1 MRVTMS
7 EMLKAISSEK
17 TPATCDMLSLEVSL
31 RRSVVNEDRREF
43 FRRSVVSSALGLAAT
58 SIGNSSIAAATK
70 VDDERQPTVQLPRG
84 RVPLSFIIDDSTC
97 LVNMGKF
104 CMPQFA
110 ATYPE
115 RKDYQKPW
123 QQWPDEIPDA
133 FVREFGEWC
142 AEHGVK
148 GKYSIVPYPAC
159 VGWLD
164 RTLPG
169 WSQQQLRD
177 SLKLVR
183 DLMLPNWD
191 IHPEM
196 ITHTRVID
204 LKNGRPFADYSP
216 SHMENSYPQQDVS
229 VDYLASYLAY
239 ALQILKN
246 CDLPCEGITTPG
258 GFGNRV
264 KDKLPEAVRQSV
276 SDVYG
281 CELPHYF
288 KYVVGQDEDPTPRM
302 EAFRSVDGQKPEF
315 VMNVPAGTGDWFGG
329 WDGVLEPSAEK
340 YCNADATEGA
350 MVEWIKR
357 GQPAVMLC
365 HWPGMYCN
373 GRKTGFRAFQS
384 VVQSIAKRFGSVTQW
399 MKVSEIARYW
409 AAKELTKLSREGG
422 RLVLDAPF
430 ACSDFTINVPGGFTS
445 AILKPSESENGL
457 ERKNLRIVQSL
468 AALGQNS
475 LFVDSSR
482 RSEEAHSWIC
492 IDLPEGR
499 SEIQFK

>member
-1 MRVTMS
+1 MNR
-7 EMLKAISSEK
+7 
-17 TPATCDMLSLEVSL
+17 
-31 RRSVVNEDRREF
+31 NRREF
-43 FRRSVVSSALGLAAT
+43 LNASALGVASCIGTGPTGNRALGQEQVQQPKNAA
-58 SIGNSSIAAATK
+58 
-70 VDDERQPTVQLPRG
+70 VTVELPRG

-115 RKDYQKPW
+115 RASYHKPW
-123 QQWPDEIPDA
+123 QDWPDEIPDS
-133 FVREFGEWC
+133 FVREFGQWC

-148 GKYSIVPYPAC
+148 GKYSVVPYPAC

-169 WSQQQLRD
+169 WSQKQLQD

-204 LKNGRPFADYSP
+204 LKTGRPFQDYSP
-216 SHMENSYPQQDVS
+216 AHMENSYPQEDVS

-239 ALQILKN
+239 ALQIVKN

-264 KDKLPEAVRQSV
+264 KAKLPVAVGEAVR
-276 SDVYG
+276 DVYG

-288 KYVVGQDEDPTPRM
+288 KYLEDATWPKMEGVSGKQGGRRAIAEDQDLYNLVV
-302 EAFRSVDGQKPEF
+302 
-315 VMNVPAGTGDWFGG
+315 NVPAGTGDWFGG
-329 WDGVLEPSAEK
+329 WDGVLEPQAEK
-340 YCNADATEGA
+340 YCDQAAASGR
-350 MVEWIKR
+350 MVELIEAK
-357 GQPAVMLC
+357 QPAVMLC

-373 GRKTGFRAFQS
+373 GSKSGFRAFQS
-384 VVQSIAKRFGSVTQW
+384 VVQALANRFGDQTQW
-399 MKVSEIARYW
+399 MKISEIARYW
-409 AAKELTKLSREGG
+409 AAKEYTRV
-422 RLVLDAPF
+422 RLFEKRIELEAPF
-430 ACSDFTINVPGGFTS
+430 ACPQFTLRLPGSQKANQASKRQKVPGFKQVSTLASLLPGYVFY
-445 AILKPSESENGL
+445 SEL
-457 ERKNLRIVQSL
+457 ETWLCLDL
-468 AALGQNS
+468 AKGSSQIELGQS
-475 LFVDSSR
+475 
-482 RSEEAHSWIC
+482 
-492 IDLPEGR
+492 
-499 SEIQFK
+499 